1 MQCINFFIYHRYKLP
16 RYILPLR
23 LGYVGSRDYHS
34 DFLNVVFPQ
43 FPNCFLPFPLV
54 FIKSFLQ
61 CFYSFSGCF
70 SCLSQC
76 FFLGCFSLF
85 PILDITLI
93 VRTYGHKIAIGFWTE
108 ASERVLILNYVGET
122 LRYVGW
128 GKIK

>member
-54 FIKSFLQ
+54 FTN
-61 CFYSFSGCF
+61 
-70 SCLSQC
+70 LSSSVSTVSV
-76 FFLGCFSLF
+76 GVF
-85 PILDITLI
+85 PVYLS
-93 VRTYGHKIAIGFWTE
+93 V
-108 ASERVLILNYVGET
+108 SS
-122 LRYVGW
+122 
-128 GKIK
+128 